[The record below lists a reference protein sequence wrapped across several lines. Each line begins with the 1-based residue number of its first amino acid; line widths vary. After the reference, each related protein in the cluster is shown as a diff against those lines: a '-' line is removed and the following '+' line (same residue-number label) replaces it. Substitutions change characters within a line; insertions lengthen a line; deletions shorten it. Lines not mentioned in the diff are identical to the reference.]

1 MKKVL
6 CFVALAA
13 ICSGSVFA
21 HSADVIV
28 SPKTTLAQDTVKKK
42 TKTKNEKTKT
52 KTKTK
57 KDTTKTPTM

>member
-6 CFVALAA
+6 CLVALAA

-21 HSADVIV
+21 HSATVNA
-28 SPKTTLAQDTVKKK
+28 PKATLAADTVKKK
-42 TKTKNEKTKT
+42 TKTKDGKTKT

-57 KDTTKTPTM
+57 KDSTATM

>member
-6 CFVALAA
+6 CVIALAA

-21 HSADVIV
+21 HSTVPVNNA
-28 SPKTTLAQDTVKKK
+28 KTTLAADTVKKK
-42 TKTKNEKTKT
+42 TKTKNGKTKT
-52 KTKTK
+52 KIK

>member
-6 CFVALAA
+6 CVIALAA

-21 HSADVIV
+21 HSTVPV
-28 SPKTTLAQDTVKKK
+28 SNAKTTLATDTVKKK
-42 TKTKNEKTKT
+42 TKTKDGKTKT

-57 KDTTKTPTM
+57 KDSTATKM